1 MSHARV
7 PTNGS
12 ELSIYPID
20 EQLGISDWLN
30 VGNPH
35 GLPGPVRF
43 GIIHSNT
50 PATLSPVS
58 TGDAHN
64 WRVFIA

>member
-1 MSHARV
+1 MTKAVASISKA
-7 PTNGS
+7 PNKQFGAS
-12 ELSIYPID
+12 ERFDLSSAD
-20 EQLGISDWLN
+20 
-30 VGNPH
+30 
-35 GLPGPVRF
+35 GLPASRSSS
-43 GIIHSNT
+43 IIPANT

>member
-1 MSHARV
+1 MIPTLRVLDAVLQSSTGWFARLPLLRYHSH
-7 PTNGS
+7 
-12 ELSIYPID
+12 
-20 EQLGISDWLN
+20 
-30 VGNPH
+30 
-35 GLPGPVRF
+35 
-43 GIIHSNT
+43 NT

>member
-1 MSHARV
+1 MIPTVHVQDAILRSPTRWFAR
-7 PTNGS
+7 
-12 ELSIYPID
+12 
-20 EQLGISDWLN
+20 
-30 VGNPH
+30 
-35 GLPGPVRF
+35 LPLLRYHF
-43 GIIHSNT
+43 HNT

>member
-1 MSHARV
+1 MTKAV
-7 PTNGS
+7 APIAEAQNEQFGAS
-12 ELSIYPID
+12 ERFDLSSAD
-20 EQLGISDWLN
+20 
-30 VGNPH
+30 
-35 GLPGPVRF
+35 GLPVSRGSS
-43 GIIHSNT
+43 IIPANT

>member
-1 MSHARV
+1 MTSAGTAEGGVRAGLLFS
-7 PTNGS
+7 TDFC
-12 ELSIYPID
+12 IMYP
-20 EQLGISDWLN
+20 
-30 VGNPH
+30 
-35 GLPGPVRF
+35 
-43 GIIHSNT
+43 NT

>member
-1 MSHARV
+1 MIRAATAKSGVRA
-7 PTNGS
+7 GL
-12 ELSIYPID
+12 LSGAD
-20 EQLGISDWLN
+20 SC
-30 VGNPH
+30 
-35 GLPGPVRF
+35 
-43 GIIHSNT
+43 IIHANT

>member
-1 MSHARV
+1 MNAAAR
-7 PTNGS
+7 PFAR
-12 ELSIYPID
+12 LQRFRYP
-20 EQLGISDWLN
+20 S
-30 VGNPH
+30 
-35 GLPGPVRF
+35 R
-43 GIIHSNT
+43 NT